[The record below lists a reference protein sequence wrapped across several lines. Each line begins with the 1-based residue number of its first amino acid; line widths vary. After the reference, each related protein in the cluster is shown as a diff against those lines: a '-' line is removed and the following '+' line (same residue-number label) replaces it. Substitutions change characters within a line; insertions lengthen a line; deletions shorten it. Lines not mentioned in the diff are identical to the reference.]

1 MQNKILIVDDA
12 LFMRAML
19 KKILSEAGYTQI
31 FEAANG
37 V

>member
-19 KKILSEAGYTQI
+19 KKILKEAGYTEI
-31 FEAANG
+31 F
-37 V
+37 